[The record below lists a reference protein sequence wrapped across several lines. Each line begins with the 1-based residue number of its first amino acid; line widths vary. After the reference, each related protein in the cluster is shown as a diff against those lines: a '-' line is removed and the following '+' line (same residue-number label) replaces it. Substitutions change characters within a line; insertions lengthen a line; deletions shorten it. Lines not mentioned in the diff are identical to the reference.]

1 MNHAV
6 IWISDMDIS
15 DSDSEMEDRND
26 IEERERQLEYQIT
39 AMQASLEKAR
49 EHVRAYQVQRDES
62 KCIMSLAKLD
72 IANLLP
78 SLCRRRVLTI
88 DMGQN
93 LNLPNFEGEQPGD
106 TYYMSPLTVLLFGV
120 VENATEDGY
129 DRMNAYI
136 VWREFEGDR
145 GANNITSCLL
155 MDLKRRGWLSR
166 PNYGRLTYIAD
177 NCGGQNKNKIVIR
190 FLMWWLVENRI
201 FPVVQIFFLVKGHTK
216 NSADRLFNLVKL
228 RYHKVDTFTYDK
240 LYDTVNENPYIN
252 VHKMLPEDFK
262 DHLEWQDK
270 MYRTPAGGQFKQS
283 HVFTIYN
290 TGRQNAASTLIKQ
303 ATIESNER
311 IDSLLPTGKNKKAIV
326 HTKEDRKRLIANMEA
341 DLKQLTSPGLRP
353 IKQVELWKKW
363 GPLLPESAREV
374 TCPKPSDEIIESIKK
389 SNWEKSKFK
398 RAQQVKRKRMET
410 SDGTANKSSKIL
422 APDVD

>member
-62 KCIMSLAKLD
+62 KCIVSLAKLD

-136 VWREFEGDR
+136 VWR
-145 GANNITSCLL
+145 
-155 MDLKRRGWLSR
+155 DLRA
-166 PNYGRLTYIAD
+166 IEE
-177 NCGGQNKNKIVIR
+177 Q
-190 FLMWWLVENRI
+190 
-201 FPVVQIFFLVKGHTK
+201 
-216 NSADRLFNLVKL
+216 
-228 RYHKVDTFTYDK
+228 
-240 LYDTVNENPYIN
+240 
-252 VHKMLPEDFK
+252 
-262 DHLEWQDK
+262 
-270 MYRTPAGGQFKQS
+270 
-283 HVFTIYN
+283 TI
-290 TGRQNAASTLIKQ
+290 
-303 ATIESNER
+303 
-311 IDSLLPTGKNKKAIV
+311 
-326 HTKEDRKRLIANMEA
+326 
-341 DLKQLTSPGLRP
+341 
-353 IKQVELWKKW
+353 
-363 GPLLPESAREV
+363 
-374 TCPKPSDEIIESIKK
+374 
-389 SNWEKSKFK
+389 
-398 RAQQVKRKRMET
+398 
-410 SDGTANKSSKIL
+410 
-422 APDVD
+422 